1 MFTLLLVHYTNI
13 ITSAK
18 NKQQLQLSLMEMSVV
33 TEVTNKFKYF
43 AQVKSYWTI
52 VMGKYVLM
60 PNVGEIIS
68 SCWQILLWS
77 SRWNKNDCDGNKYL
91 PAAQTFQSEILD

>member
-18 NKQQLQLSLMEMSVV
+18 NKQQLQLNLIEMSVV

-43 AQVKSYWTI
+43 A
-52 VMGKYVLM
+52 
-60 PNVGEIIS
+60 
-68 SCWQILLWS
+68 
-77 SRWNKNDCDGNKYL
+77 
-91 PAAQTFQSEILD
+91 